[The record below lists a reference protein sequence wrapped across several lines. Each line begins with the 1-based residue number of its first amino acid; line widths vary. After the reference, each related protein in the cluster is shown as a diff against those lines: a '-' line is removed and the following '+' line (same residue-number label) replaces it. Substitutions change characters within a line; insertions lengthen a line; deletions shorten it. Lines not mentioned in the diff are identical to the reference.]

1 MVMTLVKTSLTYGS
15 VQFLKSV
22 TLFRLPPPTPPTER
36 LLQALEAFYAPP
48 SHDRPRDAEGW
59 EMIGL
64 YEWSKAKAAAVK
76 KKADDIEAGERER
89 SPTASPDPYA
99 GSGSSTPEKRGRS
112 SPERSSRRS
121 SRRSRSRSRTRS
133 RSRGS
138 TPEKRTVSR
147 R

>member
-1 MVMTLVKTSLTYGS
+1 
-15 VQFLKSV
+15 
-22 TLFRLPPPTPPTER
+22 
-36 LLQALEAFYAPP
+36 
-48 SHDRPRDAEGW
+48 
-59 EMIGL
+59 MIGL

-138 TPEKRTVSR
+138 TPEKRTISR

>member
-1 MVMTLVKTSLTYGS
+1 MVPLVKMEDSGYKPLDP
-15 VQFLKSV
+15 KKI
-22 TLFRLPPPTPPTER
+22 RLPPPTPPTER

-76 KKADDIEAGERER
+76 KKADDIESGERER

-99 GSGSSTPEKRGRS
+99 GIAYAKLN
-112 SPERSSRRS
+112 
-121 SRRSRSRSRTRS
+121 
-133 RSRGS
+133 
-138 TPEKRTVSR
+138 
-147 R
+147 

>member
-1 MVMTLVKTSLTYGS
+1 
-15 VQFLKSV
+15 
-22 TLFRLPPPTPPTER
+22 
-36 LLQALEAFYAPP
+36 
-48 SHDRPRDAEGW
+48 
-59 EMIGL
+59 MIGL

-76 KKADDIEAGERER
+76 KKADDIESGERER

-112 SPERSSRRS
+112 PEVDRRLSRRS
-121 SRRSRSRSRTRS
+121 SRRSRPRSRTRS

-138 TPEKRTVSR
+138 TPEKRTISR